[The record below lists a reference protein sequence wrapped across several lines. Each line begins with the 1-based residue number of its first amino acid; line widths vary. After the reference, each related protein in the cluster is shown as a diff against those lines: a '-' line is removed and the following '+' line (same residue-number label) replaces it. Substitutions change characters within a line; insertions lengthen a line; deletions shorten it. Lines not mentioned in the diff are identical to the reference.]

1 MTIYHKN
8 IGTEF
13 EKFELYLD
21 EKDYIKM
28 FREEMA
34 FGKLLKIFVG
44 LAKIITEDPQKIKE
58 WASDDRY
65 KEVLAVSKKICEN
78 IETKFYGG

>member
-1 MTIYHKN
+1 MNIHHIN

-13 EKFELYLD
+13 EKFDLYLD

-28 FREEMA
+28 FREEIA

-44 LAKIITEDPQKIKE
+44 LAKIITEDPQRLKE
-58 WASDDRY
+58 WVNDDRY
-65 KEVLAVSKKICEN
+65 KEVIAVSKKICEN
-78 IETKFYGG
+78 IESEFD

>member
-1 MTIYHKN
+1 MNIDHIN

-13 EKFELYLD
+13 EKFDLYLD

-28 FREEMA
+28 FKEEIA

-44 LAKIITEDPQKIKE
+44 LAKIITEDPQKLKE
-58 WASDDRY
+58 WANDDRY
-65 KEVLAVSKKICEN
+65 KEVLAVSKKICGN
-78 IETKFYGG
+78 IEN

>member
-1 MTIYHKN
+1 MNIHHIN

-13 EKFELYLD
+13 EKFDLYLD

-28 FREEMA
+28 FREEIA

-44 LAKIITEDPQKIKE
+44 LAKIITEDPQKLKE
-58 WASDDRY
+58 WANDDRY
-65 KEVLAVSKKICEN
+65 KEVVAVSKKICGN
-78 IETKFYGG
+78 IESWVW